1 MPSSFSFDYPTF
13 FDEFGPRPRQTTY
26 HRQRNRGV
34 PLQNL
39 FTDPLFKE
47 QWYLVSGPFDFTF
60 LKPRAKRTLD
70 VTRLCHFWDACLLD
84 TIPFRSVPFRFVP
97 FRSVSFRSVP
107 FRSKSTV
114 QSPFPVYPILVSI
127 EFFIDSVLST
137 MRCNNNGKKKKEKRE
152 R

>member
-47 QWYLVSGPFDFTF
+47 QWYLVSGPFDFTS
-60 LKPRAKRTLD
+60 LEPRAKRTLD
-70 VTRLCHFWDACLLD
+70 VTRLSPLECVLAGQDS
-84 TIPFRSVPFRFVP
+84 IPFRSVPFRFHG
-97 FRSVSFRSVP
+97 S
-107 FRSKSTV
+107 
-114 QSPFPVYPILVSI
+114 YPIPRLSNPFLSNFSSI
-127 EFFIDSVLST
+127 LFSR
-137 MRCNNNGKKKKEKRE
+137 RCAVTIMVKKKKKEKGKRNNKDIYFLTISHDF
-152 R
+152 